1 METAELLDKAA
12 REVFRDV
19 ETVKV
24 PMSDGGEGLIDAV
37 IAASGGSKEIVTV
50 HDPLMGMIEAPYALV
65 KGKLAVIEMAAA
77 SGLPLVEGSLRDPRY
92 TSTYGTGEL
101 IRAALD
107 SGCEYIVMGIGGSA
121 TNDGGMGALRAL
133 GAKFLD
139 EKGRELDGRGIDL
152 TKLAAIDLSELD
164 ERIADVS
171 FTVMCDVTNP
181 LCGPNGAT
189 WVYGPQKGGTP
200 EILEELESGMEKY
213 RDLLY
218 EVTGHDCDNVMG
230 AGAAGGF
237 GAAAYAV
244 LGAELRSG
252 IETMLGMLKFDEKL
266 EGVDIV
272 VTGEGRADGQS
283 VSGKVMQGVARRAEA
298 KGIPVIGLVGSL
310 GEGWEEILKCGV
322 SRLICITG
330 GDVSVEEAMAEPKKH
345 YYEAARRMFETY
357 KDGSL

>member
-19 ETVKV
+19 ETIKV

-37 IAASGGSKEIVTV
+37 IAASGGRRVVAEV
-50 HDPLMGMIEAPYALV
+50 HDPLMGIIEADYAVV
-65 KGKLAVIEMAAA
+65 KDKLAVIEMAKA
-77 SGLPLVEGSLRDPRY
+77 SGLPLIDGSLRDPRY

-101 IRAALD
+101 IRHALD
-107 SGCEYIVMGIGGSA
+107 NGCEYIVMGIGGSA

-133 GAKFLD
+133 GARFLD
-139 EKGRELDGRGIDL
+139 EKGRELEGRGIDL
-152 TKLAAIDLSELD
+152 TSLAAIDLSELD
-164 ERIADVS
+164 ERIQDSS

-181 LCGPNGAT
+181 LCGPAGAT
-189 WVYGPQKGGTP
+189 FVFGPQKGGTP
-200 EILEELESGMEKY
+200 EILEELEGGMEKY
-213 RDLLY
+213 RDLLL

-272 VTGEGRADGQS
+272 ITGEGRADSQS
-283 VSGKVMQGVARRAEA
+283 VHGKVMQGVARHAEA

-310 GEGWEEILKCGV
+310 GDGWEEILSCGV
-322 SRLICITG
+322 SRLVCITG
-330 GDVSVEEAMAEPKKH
+330 GDITPEMAMSEPRRY

-357 KDGSL
+357 IDGSL